1 MFIENLLRS
10 LVVGDREKY
19 GLDIYFIFLYVK
31 CWGVWE
37 WKSVLM
43 MFIFL
48 CKCVIRYMVV
58 L

>member
-31 CWGVWE
+31 CWGV
-37 WKSVLM
+37 
-43 MFIFL
+43 
-48 CKCVIRYMVV
+48 
-58 L
+58 